1 VTASDGQRGLAGQ
14 LRQSRV
20 RAGLTQQQLAARS
33 VVSVRTIRAL
43 EKGLVTRPQAASLH
57 RLAEVLGVDPAV
69 LLPPGS
75 GEGGAASGTVRV
87 DVLGPLA
94 VYRDGRPLAVAS
106 PKLATL
112 LGLLALQPGSLVGFE
127 EIIDVLWETD
137 PPRTARQLVHAY
149 AGSLR
154 KVLDPDGEQAVL
166 PRSEHG
172 YRLRLGTGQSDVA
185 RFLELLAQAERA
197 AADGPEAT
205 AWLTYTEALA
215 CWRGPLLA
223 GAGEWPHTQPAAIAL
238 AGRRTAAALAW
249 ADLGTRLG
257 HFDSLV
263 PGLRVLAVE
272 QPLHEGL
279 AARLM
284 LALAGAG
291 QQAEALAVYD
301 AIRERLDSQ
310 LGLDPGPEVRSA
322 HLRVL
327 RGELPRAA
335 ATTEPAPPPAQLPVP
350 AQLPTDCVGFTG
362 RADELRAL
370 DRLLADDGG
379 GREAPV
385 ALITGMGGVGKS
397 ALAVRWARTEQARYP
412 DGQLYADLRG
422 HAGAGVGAAKPAEV
436 IAGFLAAL
444 GERAERI
451 PADEGQAAALLR
463 TKLAGQR
470 VLMLLDNALDA
481 QQVRPLLPASRGCAA
496 IVTARD
502 RLTGLVARD
511 GAGVLALAPLPEHES
526 AALLGQILGSR
537 GASELADQVATLARL
552 CAHLPLAL
560 RIAAANLAT
569 RPSYRLTDYVERLS
583 SGDRLSGLAVPDDP
597 QAAVRSTF
605 DLSCDVLTPAERRL
619 FRLAGMMPGADLTAW
634 WAAALAGITIGQAES
649 LLDRLA
655 ARNLVDDYAPGRYRL
670 HDLLRLYATELL
682 DAEEDEPSRLAAL
695 DRLGAQALAA
705 LASAAGLLYPH
716 LLHLPAAAEQ
726 DQAVDRTVFATAAQA
741 QDWLDAE
748 RVNLVALIVRLA
760 GEGKND
766 TALRLADRLTGYF
779 FLRSSVVDWQA
790 SATAAQRAATAARDP
805 AGLAAAHLQLGMLHQ
820 VRADLVESAEHFAEA
835 VRLAREANWT
845 AAEAVALNNLAS
857 AHWATGRAQETIDG
871 LTQALNLHR
880 RSGRKAGEAVTL
892 ANLAAAHLELARG
905 VEACGDQASAER
917 HRHEALGLLD
927 SAVEMHRDL
936 GDARNEAETQRLIA
950 EARRDLGEV
959 EQAAGPAREALALAC
974 ESADL
979 RFEAIARS
987 TLATILVRLG
997 ESEAGLIEHKRAVE
1011 LAERLDEQHRHVVV
1025 QAELADSLTRLGR
1038 RQEAL
1043 APAGQA
1049 AEAAIRLGLPF
1060 VRRRISRF
1068 LPEAI
1073 QGP

>member
-1 VTASDGQRGLAGQ
+1 MARQ
-14 LRQSRV
+14 LRESRV
-20 RAGLTQQQLAARS
+20 RSGLTQQQLAERS
-33 VVSVRTIRAL
+33 GVSIRTIRAM
-43 EKGLVTRPQAASLH
+43 ENGLVTKPQAVSLH
-57 RLAEVLGVDPAV
+57 RLAEVLGVDPAL
-69 LLPPGS
+69 LLPPDAADGH
-75 GEGGAASGTVRV
+75 AASARSTLRV

-94 VYRDGRPLAVAS
+94 VHRDGRPVAVSS
-106 PKLATL
+106 PTLATL
-112 LGLLALQPGSLVGFE
+112 LGLLALQPGSVVGFE
-127 EIIDVLWETD
+127 VIIDVLWEAD
-137 PPRTARQLVHAY
+137 PPRTARQLVHSY

-154 KVLDPDGEQAVL
+154 KLLDPDGDLEVL
-166 PRSEHG
+166 PRSEQG
-172 YRLRLGTGQSDVA
+172 YRLRLGPGQSDVA
-185 RFLELLAQAERA
+185 RFNELLAQAERA
-197 AADGPEAT
+197 AADGPGAA
-205 AWLTYTEALA
+205 AWPLYQEALA

-223 GAGEWPHTQPAAIAL
+223 GAGEWPQTQPAAIAL
-238 AGRRTAAALAW
+238 ATRRTAAALAW
-249 ADLGTRLG
+249 ADLGVSLG

-301 AIRERLDSQ
+301 AIRERLASQ

-327 RGELPRAA
+327 RGQLRRAA
-335 ATTEPAPPPAQLPVP
+335 AMTEAAPPPAQPPVP
-350 AQLPTDCVGFTG
+350 AQLPTDCAGFTG

-370 DRLLADDGG
+370 DRLLAGDGE

-385 ALITGMGGVGKS
+385 AVITGMGGVGKS

-412 DGQLYADLRG
+412 DGQLYVDLRG
-422 HAGAGVGAAKPAEV
+422 HAGTGVGAATAAEV

-463 TKLAGQR
+463 TKLAGKR
-470 VLMLLDNALDA
+470 VFMLLDNALDA
-481 QQVRPLLPASRGCAA
+481 RQVRPLLPASRGCAA

-511 GAGVLALAPLPEHES
+511 GAGLLALAPLPEHES
-526 AALLGQILGSR
+526 AALLGQILGGR
-537 GASELADQVATLARL
+537 GACELADQVATLARL

-569 RPSYRLTDYVERLS
+569 RPSYRLTDYVDRLS

-605 DLSCDVLTPAERRL
+605 DLSCDILTPAERRL

-634 WAAALAGITIGQAES
+634 WAAALAGITTGQAES

-682 DAEEDEPSRLAAL
+682 DAEEDEPGRLAAL
-695 DRLGAQALAA
+695 DRLGAQASAA

-716 LLHLPAAAEQ
+716 LLHLPAAA
-726 DQAVDRTVFATAAQA
+726 DDRDHAIERTEFATAAQA
-741 QDWLDAE
+741 QHWLDAE

-760 GEGKND
+760 EQGRND

-790 SATAAQRAATAARDP
+790 SATAAQRAATASGDP

-820 VRADLVESAEHFAEA
+820 VAADLEESAEHFAEA
-835 VRLAREANWT
+835 VRLAREADWT

-857 AHWATGRAQETIDG
+857 AHWAAGRAQETIDG

-905 VEACGDQASAER
+905 VEAGGDQASAER

-927 SAVEMHRDL
+927 GAAPMHRDL

-959 EQAAGPAREALALAC
+959 EQAAGPARDALALAC

-1011 LAERLDEQHRHVVV
+1011 LTERLDEHRRRVVV
-1025 QAELADSLTRLGR
+1025 LADLADSLTRLGR